1 MPTMDDVARLA
12 GVSVSTVSHVLNGT
26 RNVNAATRERV
37 DAAIAEIGYRRN
49 VVARSLAAGRTHT
62 VGLSIAALTNPYFGS
77 LVHAVEQRLS
87 EAGYVLILGDSHDEP
102 RSERRVTDSLLDRQ
116 VDGMIL
122 APAAGSE
129 FSTIP
134 EIVRSGTPLVL
145 IDRML
150 DVSCDQVGPEN
161 DASAHELT
169 THLLDAGHRR
179 IAIVR
184 GIEGI
189 SSTTERFDGYARA
202 LADRGIELDPRLI
215 LDGRSNVEVA
225 ESRVRE
231 LMSGPDRPSAMVSM
245 NNSMTI
251 GSLKAV
257 RGLGLSIPADLAF
270 VCYDDFEWSDLFEPR
285 LTAAAQDVQTI
296 GRTAADLVLRR
307 IEGHEDAP
315 RSIRVPTT
323 FTHRNSCG
331 CSAPRADVPAAP
343 ER

>member
-161 DASAHELT
+161 DASAYELT

-225 ESRVRE
+225 ESRVHE
-231 LMSGPDRPSAMVSM
+231 LMSGPDRPSALVSM

>member
-26 RNVNAATRERV
+26 RNVNPATRQRV
-37 DAAIAEIGYRRN
+37 DAAILEIGYRRN

-77 LVHAVEQRLS
+77 LVHAVEERLS

-150 DVSCDQVGPEN
+150 DVACDQVGPEN
-161 DASAHELT
+161 DVSAYELT

-189 SSTTERFDGYARA
+189 SSTTERFDGYTRA

-215 LDGRSNVEVA
+215 LDGRSSVEVA
-225 ESRVRE
+225 ESRVRG
-231 LMSGPDRPSAMVSM
+231 LMSGPDRPTALVSM

-296 GRTAADLVLRR
+296 GRTAADLLLGR
-307 IEGHEDAP
+307 IEGREDAP

-331 CSAPRADVPAAP
+331 CTATSVDMPAAP

>member
-26 RNVNAATRERV
+26 RNVNPATRQRV
-37 DAAIAEIGYRRN
+37 DAAILEIGYRRN

-77 LVHAVEQRLS
+77 LVHAVEERLS

-150 DVSCDQVGPEN
+150 DVACDQVGPEN
-161 DASAHELT
+161 DVSAYELT

-189 SSTTERFDGYARA
+189 SSTTERFDGYTRA

-215 LDGRSNVEVA
+215 LDGRSSVEVA
-225 ESRVRE
+225 ESRVRG
-231 LMSGPDRPSAMVSM
+231 LMSGPDRPTALVSM

-296 GRTAADLVLRR
+296 GRTAADLLLGR
-307 IEGHEDAP
+307 IEGREDAP

-331 CSAPRADVPAAP
+331 CTAPSVDMPAAP

>member
-231 LMSGPDRPSAMVSM
+231 LMSGPDRPSALVSM

>member
-1 MPTMDDVARLA
+1 MDDVARIA

-26 RNVNAATRERV
+26 RKVNPATRQRV
-37 DAAIAEIGYRRN
+37 DAAIVEIGYRRN
-49 VVARSLAAGRTHT
+49 VVARSLAAGRTNT

-77 LVHAVEQRLS
+77 LVHAVERRLS

-102 RSERRVTDSLLDRQ
+102 QSEHRVTQSLLDRQ

-129 FSTIP
+129 SSTIP

-150 DVSCDQVGPEN
+150 DLPCDQVGPEN
-161 DASAHELT
+161 DASAYDLT
-169 THLLDAGHRR
+169 AHLLDAGHRR

-184 GIEGI
+184 GTAGI

-202 LADRGIELDPRLI
+202 LADRGIELDPELI

-225 ESRVRE
+225 ESAVRE
-231 LMSGPDRPSAMVSM
+231 LMSSPHRPSALVSM

-296 GRTAADLVLRR
+296 GRTAADLLLGR

-323 FTHRNSCG
+323 FNHRNSCG
-331 CSAPRADVPAAP
+331 CSAIPDAP

>member
-1 MPTMDDVARLA
+1 MPTMDDVARIA

-26 RNVNAATRERV
+26 RKVNVATRERV
-37 DAAIAEIGYRRN
+37 DAAIVEIGYRRN
-49 VVARSLAAGRTHT
+49 VVARSLAAGRTNT

-102 RSERRVTDSLLDRQ
+102 ASEKKVTGSLLDRQ

-129 FSTIP
+129 LSTIP
-134 EIVRSGTPLVL
+134 EIIRSGTPLVL

-150 DVSCDQVGPEN
+150 DLPCDQVGPEN
-161 DASAHELT
+161 DASAYGLT
-169 THLLDAGHRR
+169 AHLLDAGHRR

-202 LADRGIELDPRLI
+202 LADRGVDLDPRLI

-225 ESRVRE
+225 ERHVRE
-231 LMSGPDRPSAMVSM
+231 LMSSSNRPSALVSM

-257 RGLGLSIPADLAF
+257 RALGLSIPADLAF

-296 GRTAADLVLRR
+296 GRTAADLLLGR
-307 IEGHEDAP
+307 IAGREDAP

-323 FTHRNSCG
+323 FNHRNSCG
-331 CSAPRADVPAAP
+331 CAATSAGIPAAP